1 MNNKNYGSPV
11 PRVLLSL
18 KYQRGQETRAIV
30 SEQPPIDGKPE
41 NLDHEVQQRM
51 YLRACWR
58 FVMPHG
64 WCLTPPPPPSLTA
77 LKKSVSINIRRSNA
91 LGILISPMLM
101 PQNFKIIM
109 QSVEM
114 KQSKKTIKQWSF
126 NSESLLVTISDWGLF
141 SVFSLPH
148 LFGSW
153 LRRPLWRRDWSP
165 AVSP

>member
-1 MNNKNYGSPV
+1 MNSKNYGSPV

-18 KYQRGQETRAIV
+18 KYRRGQESRAIAL
-30 SEQPPIDGKPE
+30 EQPPIDGKPE
-41 NLDHEVQQRM
+41 NWDHEVQQRM

-91 LGILISPMLM
+91 LGILMQGTISPMLM

-114 KQSKKTIKQWSF
+114 KQSKQTIKKWSF
-126 NSESLLVTISDWGLF
+126 NSDWGLF